1 MRPLRGCEGA
11 TQGRAGE
18 VGGMQHTWS
27 WSGTEETEEEL
38 ERPLGRTMASD
49 WKQQV
54 ERWEA
59 KRERLAGG
67 GSSVLTVTPG
77 YAGCPKVKAPT
88 AEDQAEIACGTVNG
102 AIMVQRYSIYSFYY
116 VLLVVYHQ

>member
-1 MRPLRGCEGA
+1 
-11 TQGRAGE
+11 
-18 VGGMQHTWS
+18 
-27 WSGTEETEEEL
+27 
-38 ERPLGRTMASD
+38 MAPD

-59 KRERLAGG
+59 KREREVAGG

-88 AEDQAEIACGTVNG
+88 AEDQAEIACGTDCERDYHGTSLQYIQFLLCTTSGISPVMMALDRMLQDLQMYNIG
-102 AIMVQRYSIYSFYY
+102 VLSIST
-116 VLLVVYHQ
+116 LT